1 MQGFNGRIQLGF
13 FNATERRPIAAA
25 LLEFLQHGVRYAFAP
40 DRTGVVFGLPTPY
53 AAPIMGTRIVAPAN
67 DIAPVWAHDKGHVRG
82 EGIEPLYGSAPLAA
96 EEEDESFYALL
107 ALVDAVRIGRARE
120 RRVAQS
126 LLASQFAK

>member
-1 MQGFNGRIQLGF
+1 MQGLNGRLELGV

-25 LLEFLQHGVRYAFAP
+25 LLEFLQHRVRYAFAP
-40 DRTGVVFGLPTPY
+40 DRTGVVFGLPTSY
-53 AAPIMGTRIVAPAN
+53 AAPIMATRIVAPAN

-96 EEEDESFYALL
+96 EEDESFYALL

-126 LLASQFAK
+126 LLASRFAK